1 MNSSKKKIEQFQVHM
16 YWTTY
21 LQAIQK
27 SLTDE
32 YFFYKTGEISWN
44 KITSVLTK
52 LDDYYRLSLNTIE
65 RFERFKS
72 GYSTVVLHLLPTDDG
87 VKFTLMCRANK
98 TKTGIFFEREQYADA
113 RNNKTRLH
121 LNNCYELIRIN
132 KEIYNTTTNTS
143 KIKNE
148 VWTIGLT
155 SHEQQQIYNNF
166 NAALLKRDYK
176 LIKQVCYGLHH
187 LIGFAGVREV
197 YPEIKLKLEKRF
209 TKFMKSQ
216 KWSQYKVLSDLYKL
230 PLKISYIKKIKVPE
244 FSIKEM
250 FLAKQATDKRK
261 QEASLAIKVLAE
273 PLKTKHDTNKS
284 PGTINKVIKT
294 IRKPIKKVAITNNPQ
309 SSYES
314 ESDRILK
321 NYLSE

>member
-27 SLTDE
+27 SLSDE
-32 YFFYKTGEISWN
+32 YFFYKTGELSWN
-44 KITSVLTK
+44 KIINVLTK
-52 LDDYYRLSLNTIE
+52 FDDYYRLSLNSVE
-65 RFERFKS
+65 RFERFKA
-72 GYSTVVLHLLPTDDG
+72 GYSTVVLHLLRTDNG
-87 VKFTLMCRANK
+87 VKFALMCRANE

-132 KEIYNTTTNTS
+132 KETYDTTTSTT
-143 KIKNE
+143 KIKNG

-155 SHEQQQIYNNF
+155 LHEQQRIYDNF
-166 NAALLKRDYK
+166 NTALLKRDYK
-176 LIKQVCYGLHH
+176 LIKQICYGLHH

-209 TKFMKSQ
+209 AKFMKSQ

-230 PLKISYIKKIKVPE
+230 PLKIGYVKKVKVPD
-244 FSIKEM
+244 FNIKEM
-250 FLAKQATDKRK
+250 FLAKQIIDKRN
-261 QEASLAIKVLAE
+261 EDAALLSKVFKDSPQLE
-273 PLKTKHDTNKS
+273 NNNKS
-284 PGTINKVIKT
+284 LDVVDKAARVIKKST
-294 IRKPIKKVAITNNPQ
+294 KNKTITNNTQP
-309 SSYES
+309 SYES

-321 NYLSE
+321 DYLSE

>member
-1 MNSSKKKIEQFQVHM
+1 MKSSKRIEQLQVHI

-27 SLTDE
+27 SLAAE

-44 KITSVLTK
+44 KITSVLAK
-52 LDDYYRLSLNTIE
+52 FDDYYRLSLSPGE
-65 RFERFKS
+65 RFERFKA
-72 GYSTVVLHLLPTDDG
+72 GYSTVVLHLLRTDNG
-87 VKFTLMCRANK
+87 IKFTLMCRANES
-98 TKTGIFFEREQYADA
+98 KTGIFFEREQYADA

-132 KEIYNTTTNTS
+132 KEEYNTITSTT
-143 KIKNE
+143 KIKNG

-155 SHEQQQIYNNF
+155 SCEQQRIYDNF
-166 NAALLKRDYK
+166 NTALLKRDYK
-176 LIKQVCYGLHH
+176 LVKQICYGLHH

-209 TKFMKSQ
+209 AKFMKSQ

-230 PLKISYIKKIKVPE
+230 PLKIGYVKKVKVHD

-250 FLAKQATDKRK
+250 FFAKQVIDKRNR
-261 QEASLAIKVLAE
+261 ELASSVKILTKSIAPPVDQLSTSINKTIK
-273 PLKTKHDTNKS
+273 PIRK
-284 PGTINKVIKT
+284 NKVIQ
-294 IRKPIKKVAITNNPQ
+294 TNIPAN
-309 SSYES
+309 YES
-314 ESDRILK
+314 EVDRILK
-321 NYLSE
+321 DYLS

>member
-27 SLTDE
+27 SLSDD

-44 KITSVLTK
+44 KITNVLTK
-52 LDDYYRLSLNTIE
+52 LDDYYRLSLNASE
-65 RFERFKS
+65 RFERFKA
-72 GYSTVVLHLLPTDDG
+72 GYSTVILHLLRTDGG
-87 VKFTLMCRANK
+87 VKFTLMCRANEN
-98 TKTGIFFEREQYADA
+98 KTGIFFEREQYADA

-132 KEIYNTTTNTS
+132 KEIYDTTTSTS

-155 SHEQQQIYNNF
+155 LHEQQRIYDSF
-166 NAALLKRDYK
+166 NTALLKRDYK
-176 LIKQVCYGLHH
+176 LIKQICYGLHH

-209 TKFMKSQ
+209 AKFMKSQ
-216 KWSQYKVLSDLYKL
+216 KWSQYKVLADLYKL
-230 PLKISYIKKIKVPE
+230 PLKIGYVKKVKVPD
-244 FSIKEM
+244 FNIKEM
-250 FLAKQATDKRK
+250 FLAKQVIDKRE
-261 QEASLAIKVLAE
+261 QEAKIALKMLAE
-273 PLKTKHDTNKS
+273 QPLEAESKS
-284 PGTINKVIKT
+284 NQLSDVINKTTKI
-294 IRKPIKKVAITNNPQ
+294 IKKPDKNKIIKFNVATN
-309 SSYES
+309 YES
-314 ESDRILK
+314 ESDRVLK
-321 NYLSE
+321 DYLS